1 MEIDFALIGSL
12 HRKIRIQA
20 TDSLCNSMNTVSRA
34 ASFFMSVA
42 RNHHPSFMLE
52 INKTFFSIILQACF
66 VYSQP
71 ASMFAVQA
79 DLWLIFYDVRW

>member
-1 MEIDFALIGSL
+1 
-12 HRKIRIQA
+12 
-20 TDSLCNSMNTVSRA
+20 
-34 ASFFMSVA
+34 
-42 RNHHPSFMLE
+42 MLE

-79 DLWLIFYDVRW
+79 DLWLIFYDVRWWRAGYLLGCESSPSRRVCFSTS